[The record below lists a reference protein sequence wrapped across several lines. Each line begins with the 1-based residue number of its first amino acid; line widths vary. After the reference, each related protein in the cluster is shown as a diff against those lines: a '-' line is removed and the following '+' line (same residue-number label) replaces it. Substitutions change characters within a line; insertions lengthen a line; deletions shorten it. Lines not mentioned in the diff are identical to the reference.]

1 MGDVK
6 YNQGSVPE
14 QGKVLAYNEA
24 AGRMEWMDLAETAY
38 VYEINEFTAAAGGQS
53 AFVFSGN
60 LTDSGDATP
69 KMYINGVEQS
79 FSHSGGTGTNLG
91 TGYTFTLA
99 TAADSGATVRIMNT
113 LYTPSD
119 GMMLQYDKPA
129 EKTKFKTL
137 VDIIRDGKDS
147 AEPYSIA
154 VYDSDNSTGP
164 VKTRWI
170 NLIDIVG
177 HEDSSG
183 KKDNAF
189 IAYDEAND
197 RTKWFS
203 FDSALAVGAESAE
216 TGDIL
221 IFDADAVD
229 PNPKL
234 KFSPPMVSIP
244 VLFSDISSSTVN
256 VTVKKGAYVSGS
268 PAPST
273 TLSVSGV
280 GISGNLTNGVV
291 LGPATSNGTL
301 AVTGAAKDLTLK
313 DQDYTVQ
320 TGMTD
325 SGDPVTGTV
334 TDTDKVRRHS
344 MAIITT
350 PVPD

>member
-14 QGKVLAYNEA
+14 QGKILAYNEA
-24 AGRMEWMDLAETAY
+24 AGRMEWMDIAETAY
-38 VYEINEFTAAAGGQS
+38 VYEIEEFTASAGQTSFFFG
-53 AFVFSGN
+53 GN
-60 LTDSGDATP
+60 LTDSGGVTP
-69 KMYINGVEQS
+69 KVYINGNEQS
-79 FSHSGGTGTNLG
+79 FSHSGGTGSNLG
-91 TGYTFTLA
+91 SATFTLA
-99 TAADSGATVRIMNT
+99 TGADSGATVRIMNT
-113 LYTPSD
+113 TYTPTD
-119 GMMLQYDKPA
+119 GMMLQFDKPA

-137 VDIIRDGKDS
+137 VEIIRDGKDS

-189 IAYDEAND
+189 IAYDEANN
-197 RTKWFS
+197 RTKWLS
-203 FDSALAVGAESAE
+203 LDSALATGADSAS

-301 AVTGAAKDLTLK
+301 AVTGAAIDLTLNNS
-313 DQDYTVQ
+313 DYTFQ
-320 TGMTD
+320 TSTTD
-325 SGDPVTGTV
+325 SGDPVTVTV